1 MPPNISIRYCQVFLF
16 FCMMLGI
23 YKGRKLT
30 KPDVFEIDGPNFGE
44 KIQRLETTYLNPFN
58 FPFNF
63 RTPMRK
69 N

>member
-1 MPPNISIRYCQVFLF
+1 
-16 FCMMLGI
+16 MMLGI

-63 RTPMRK
+63 RAPMRE